1 MASKD
6 KDPEP
11 KETSWFRRHQRTI
24 REWLVLLAAL
34 VAGFV
39 GWQQIADE
47 RNARKDAEQETRR
60 AERRAQ
66 AEEIAVWEGEGE
78 IGQTLVIL
86 SNHSQQPVY
95 QAVVSQVAIEG
106 SGAHTGRQ
114 IPEEIS
120 SREQQEV
127 LVIPPG
133 RTRLH
138 FGLGFGGMGRVS
150 GFEIAF
156 KDQAG
161 RSWLRYANG
170 NLKEIDRWPIGY
182 YGLDRPVLWR

>member
-1 MASKD
+1 MTSREI
-6 KDPEP
+6 EP
-11 KETSWFRRHQRTI
+11 GRSAWFRRHQRTI
-24 REWLVLLAAL
+24 REWLILAAAVIAG
-34 VAGFV
+34 VA

-47 RNARKDAEQETRR
+47 RNARRAAEQETER

-66 AEEIAVWEGEGE
+66 ADEIAVWRGGGGGEGMN
-78 IGQTLVIL
+78 VII

-95 QAVVSQVAIEG
+95 QAVVSRIAVEG

-114 IPEEIS
+114 LPDEITLQ
-120 SREQQEV
+120 EQQAV

-138 FGLGFGGMGRVS
+138 FGPGFGGMGRVA

-161 RSWLRYANG
+161 HYWLRYANG
-170 NLKEIDRWPIGY
+170 DLNEIDRGTIGY
-182 YGLDRPVLWR
+182 YGLSRPVLWR